1 MDATQILM
9 VIGAGGIFA
18 LIVGFFMTG
27 KSSKVMGSL
36 TKLFQK
42 KQKEKIDAIEEHQE
56 TVAVNIRAKEALAKE
71 SKEEIL
77 EIKRKATEDILGV
90 LKKEDIKDIQAELD
104 RDMDEL

>member
-42 KQKEKIDAIEEHQE
+42 KQKEKIDAIEEHQK
-56 TVAVNIRAKEALAKE
+56 TVEVNIKGKEILAKE
-71 SKEEIL
+71 SKEKIIDIKKKATIEIL
-77 EIKRKATEDILGV
+77 DV
-90 LKKEDIKDIQAELD
+90 LKKDNIGEIQKEID
-104 RDMDEL
+104 GDWDEI